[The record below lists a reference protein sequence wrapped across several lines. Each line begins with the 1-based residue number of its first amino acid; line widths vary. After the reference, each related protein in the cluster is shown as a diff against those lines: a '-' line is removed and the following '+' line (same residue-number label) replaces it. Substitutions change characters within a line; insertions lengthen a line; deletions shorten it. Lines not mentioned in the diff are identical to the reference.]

1 METQPQAV
9 QTESKP
15 PRPRIR
21 VSKVTLEGFKAFKE
35 PFTFEIPPPLALDD
49 PDVIVIGSSNGLGK
63 TSLLE
68 GICLGLLVPE
78 DDRSVVDLDLSAR
91 QLLVNSG
98 ARRASA
104 TCWCSLDRREYVTRA
119 DLLPGFG
126 YANGGDPEWASRLEA
141 SYRLNSAERLAAVQA
156 AANQM
161 ADPVVAPPV
170 LYFHSY
176 RKVPTADL
184 DLAQLTRSGPGG
196 ADEERNVF
204 KFTALTALL
213 AKANL
218 LEDVRPTEASDRA
231 LTELDDL
238 LAQFAGVHAEKLKI
252 VGTRLQ
258 IRVAPNGAA
267 VPMPFD
273 ALSSGQKEVI
283 STLFLIWEATRD
295 CPSVVLIDEPELHL
309 NQAWHDDIMR
319 MLFELAPWNQYI
331 IATHSPEVMASVDPD
346 RRRELVR

>member
-9 QTESKP
+9 QTETKP
-15 PRPRIR
+15 SRPRIR

-68 GICLGLLVPE
+68 GICLGLLAQHDFRPAVRE
-78 DDRSVVDLDLSAR
+78 KAVA
-91 QLLVNSG
+91 LLVNAGAHTARLHVTAMVDGDECHLDAVVFSDTVTSG
-98 ARRASA
+98 SVPAAWHERAPFLS
-104 TCWCSLDRREYVTRA
+104 TYDIV
-119 DLLPGFG
+119 PVV
-126 YANGGDPEWASRLEA
+126 EA
-141 SYRLNSAERLAAVQA
+141 MVGNDE
-156 AANQM
+156 N
-161 ADPVVAPPV
+161 PVVAPPV

-176 RKVPTADL
+176 RKIIPLPLELADIM
-184 DLAQLTRSGPGG
+184 DARRPGRTRRLS
-196 ADEERNVF
+196 VF
-204 KFTALTALL
+204 KFRVLKTLL
-213 AKANL
+213 AQANL
-218 LEDVRPTEASDRA
+218 LEGTDTPETAGDVLER
-231 LTELDDL
+231 LDEFL
-238 LAQFAGVHAEKLKI
+238 VRFAGAYRRKLQGGAEDANALD
-252 VGTRLQ
+252 LQ
-258 IRVAPNGAA
+258 VAQGRDGPS
-267 VPMPFD
+267 MPFD
-273 ALSSGQKEVI
+273 ALSSGQKEII